1 MVSNSGM
8 SEEQT
13 RTGGDLTGKNILV
26 IEALSGGAALVREA
40 LRSGVDVTVVSS
52 GLPDCQVPDDIEP
65 FVRIIG
71 ADTTDAK
78 SVIQNALPIHEARA
92 FDAVFPGCDAFV
104 PAAAVVANEF
114 GVRGHDVASVEQLQS
129 KYEMRRAMHNAG
141 VRAPWFV
148 AVNESSDEATLEA
161 ITFPAV
167 VKPFRG
173 SGSWHVRR
181 VDTVA
186 ELVSAIQAI
195 LDDRQLDM
203 GFSAGADALVEE
215 YLAGPEYSV
224 EGYANGGHVTLV
236 AVTEKMLG
244 PEPFFVEVGHI
255 VPADL
260 PAVQVSEIESYLNE
274 VVRAV
279 GLAWGVFH
287 AEIRLTDAGPVLIEI
302 GARLGGDQIWDL
314 VERATGVDLPRLWMR
329 DGLNLPL
336 AEPGSR
342 DSDDIKIAAIRFIV
356 PEGEGSVLTIEG
368 LDKVKAMPGVVEAI
382 QTVPSGHVLSDA
394 QDFSSRIG
402 YVKLAVESRSA
413 LQAALAEIDVHLD
426 VTLEGVS

>member
-1 MVSNSGM
+1 MPNSGI
-8 SEEQT
+8 SEKQT
-13 RTGGDLTGKNILV
+13 TTGDDLTGKNILV

-40 LRSGVDVTVVSS
+40 LRSGVNVTVVSS
-52 GLPDCQVPDDIEP
+52 GLPDCQVPDDIAP
-65 FVRIIG
+65 LVRIIE
-71 ADTTDAK
+71 ADTTDAT
-78 SVIQNALPIHEARA
+78 SVIQKALPVHEANA

-104 PAAAVVANEF
+104 PAAALVANEF
-114 GVRGHDVASVEQLQS
+114 GVRGHDVTSVEQLQS
-129 KYEMRRAMHNAG
+129 KYEMRRALHDVG
-141 VRAPWFV
+141 VRTPWFV
-148 AVNESSDEATLEA
+148 AVNESTDEATLEA
-161 ITFPAV
+161 ISFPAV

-181 VDTVA
+181 VDNGA
-186 ELVSAIQAI
+186 ELNTAIQAI

-224 EGYANGGHVTLV
+224 EGYVNGGHVTLV

-279 GLAWGVFH
+279 GLSWGVFH
-287 AEIRLTDAGPVLIEI
+287 AEVRLTDAGPVLIEI

-314 VERATGVDLPRLWMR
+314 VQRATGVDLPHLWMR
-329 DGLNLPL
+329 DGLKLPL
-336 AEPGSR
+336 GEQCPR
-342 DSDDIKIAAIRFIV
+342 ESDDIQIAAIRFIA
-356 PEGEGSVLTIEG
+356 PEGEGSVLVIDG

-382 QTVPSGHVLSDA
+382 QTVPSGHLLSDA

-413 LQAALAEIDVHLD
+413 LQTALAQIDADLD
-426 VTLEGVS
+426 VILEGVS